1 LKYATGIF
9 PTQYTVQPDELAQKA
24 EERGFESLWFP
35 EHTHIPSARKTP
47 WPGGAELP
55 REYSHSYDQF
65 VACTA
70 AAVASREI
78 KVATGICL
86 VVQRDPIVTAKAVA
100 SIDNLSGGRFIFGIG
115 GGWNV
120 EEVEHHGTRFETRFS
135 LLRERVLAMREL
147 WTKDEA
153 EFHGRFVDFDASWSW
168 PKPVQQPHPPIIMGG
183 DGPTTFDRVIEFCDG
198 WLPIAR
204 GRSLP
209 PGLHEKTVELRQR
222 AKAAG
227 RDPDKLTVTL
237 FACPPAREF
246 VDEAAKAGVDRVIF
260 MLPCREPG
268 EVWPVLDDCAK
279 LVR

>member
-9 PTQYTVQPDELAQKA
+9 PTQYTVQPGELAQKA

-86 VVQRDPIVTAKAVA
+86 VVQRDPILTAKEIA

-120 EEVEHHGTRFETRFS
+120 EEVEHHGTRFKTRFS

-168 PKPVQQPHPPIIMGG
+168 PKPVQTPHPPIIMGG

-209 PGLHEKTVELRQR
+209 PGLHEKTVELRRR
-222 AKAAG
+222 AEAAG

-246 VDEAAKAGVDRVIF
+246 VDEAEKAGVDRVIF
-260 MLPCREPG
+260 MLPCREPAQ
-268 EVWPVLDDCAK
+268 VWPVLDEYAK